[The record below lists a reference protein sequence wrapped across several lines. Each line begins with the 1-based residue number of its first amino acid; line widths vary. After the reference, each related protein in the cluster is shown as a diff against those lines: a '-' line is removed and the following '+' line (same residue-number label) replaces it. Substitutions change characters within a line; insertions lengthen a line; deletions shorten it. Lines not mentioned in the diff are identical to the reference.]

1 VEDIFVADTKALAL
15 DLSKLTPEQIGKF
28 RNVAL
33 ASVIRPISDLDAA
46 STHDRHYSEH
56 SRDASRSMFLRA
68 EVDVLPEKLFDGLRE
83 IDVATFAK
91 NFAGK

>member
-1 VEDIFVADTKALAL
+1 MTDTKTLAL
-15 DLSKLTPEQIGKF
+15 DLSKLTSEQISKF

-33 ASVIRPISDLDAA
+33 ANVVRPIGDLDAA

-68 EVDVLPEKLFDGLRE
+68 EPDVLPEKLFEGMQE